1 MLWEK
6 HALDG
11 WDRPDRR
18 DISGFV
24 SHVAP
29 NKRLGPKWGR
39 AICTCSQE
47 WSSGVPVGGKEK
59 KVYVGLSK
67 KTICNW
73 TNWNFLSSDRCFP
86 DTKKALK
93 SKRKLE
99 KIN

>member
-1 MLWEK
+1 MSFE
-6 HALDG
+6 
-11 WDRPDRR
+11 
-18 DISGFV
+18 GFRY
-24 SHVAP
+24 
-29 NKRLGPKWGR
+29 KRLGPIWGR

-99 KIN
+99 KRN